1 MFRLYFNK
9 NKPDFAETIKVFQD
23 LINYYGIPFDSNKL
37 DELIEKKTKEKEN
50 LDIAIREYISERTGE
65 KCGYIN
71 YTGRLVTRTNIA
83 AFVTEVLGLREDK
96 FISKKGNYSFKL
108 SDIEYLISDRK
119 KYDYPRA
126 EEEIEFLENIYN
138 YLNTSRLI
146 SSTDQLSV
154 SRGLYKNKVVNAY
167 KEMYNEDNISFD
179 DIKDK
184 LRDKNLFYVYP
195 TFSELATGR
204 ISTSKP
210 NIQGLGAEVKELM
223 TAPKGYKIAS
233 VDIKGQDAH
242 ILICGILD
250 NPIIKELY
258 VKYGDPYRA
267 IIEAAGFEFNKSV
280 RDDTKVIILG
290 VMNGMSLSTALSDVK
305 DKELGKTIYNLIVE
319 DSGYKKIVVKY
330 VNENK
335 YSKTPMRTGLF
346 GTKKK
351 VSVENMRYKNSLAN
365 QLKNGFF
372 QQTAAEIVTLSIN
385 GFLTEI
391 KDNPNITFNDIRL
404 LTPIYDEFVMV
415 YREDLEEYALD
426 IFKSYFMPSVE
437 DWPIFRGEV
446 LVGDTYRSKE

>member
-9 NKPDFAETIKVFQD
+9 NKPDFAKTIEVFQE
-23 LINYYGIPFDSNKL
+23 LINYYGIPFDSFKL
-37 DELIEKKTKEKEN
+37 DELIDKKTKEKEQLN
-50 LDIAIREYISERTGE
+50 QAIMKYISRKTGE
-65 KCGYIN
+65 KCSYIN
-71 YTGRLVTRTNIA
+71 YTGRLVTKTNIA
-83 AFVTEVLGLREDK
+83 AFVTEVLDLPENK
-96 FISKKGNYSFKL
+96 FINRKGNYSFKL
-108 SDIEYLISDRK
+108 SDIEYLINDRQMLNTPK
-119 KYDYPRA
+119 AK
-126 EEEIEFLENIYN
+126 EEIGFLQNIAN
-138 YLNTSRLI
+138 YLNTTRLI
-146 SSTDQLSV
+146 SSTNQLAI
-154 SRGLYKNKVVNAY
+154 SRGLYKNKVVTAY
-167 KEMYNEDNISFD
+167 KEMNKVDNVNFD

-204 ISTSKP
+204 ISTSEP

-233 VDIKGQDAH
+233 VDIKGQDVH

-250 NPIIKELY
+250 NPQIKELY

-267 IIEAAGFEFNKSV
+267 IIESSGFEFNKSV
-280 RDDTKVIILG
+280 RNDTKVVILG
-290 VMNGMSLSTALSDVK
+290 VMNGMSLGTALSDVK
-305 DKELGKTIYNLIVE
+305 DKDLGRTIYNLIVN
-319 DSGYKKIVVKY
+319 DNGYKKIVLKY

-335 YSKTPMRTGLF
+335 YSKNPMRTGLF

-351 VSVENMRYKNSLAN
+351 VSVENMRYKNSLSN

-391 KDNPNITFNDIRL
+391 KENPNITFNDIRL

-446 LVGDTYRSKE
+446 LIGDTYRSKE

>member
-9 NKPDFAETIKVFQD
+9 NKPDFAKTIEVFQE
-23 LINYYGIPFDSNKL
+23 LINYYGIPFDSFKL
-37 DELIEKKTKEKEN
+37 DELIKKKTKEKEQ
-50 LDIAIREYISERTGE
+50 LDQAIMEYISRKTGE
-65 KCGYIN
+65 KCSFIN

-83 AFVTEVLGLREDK
+83 AFVTEVLGLPENK
-96 FISKKGNYSFKL
+96 FINRKGNYSFKL
-108 SDIEYLISDRK
+108 SDIEYLIKDRQILNTPK
-119 KYDYPRA
+119 AK
-126 EEEIEFLENIYN
+126 EEIEFLQNISN
-138 YLNTSRLI
+138 YLNTTRLI
-146 SSTDQLSV
+146 SSTNQLAI
-154 SRGLYKNKVVNAY
+154 SRGLYKNRVVAAY
-167 KEMYNEDNISFD
+167 KEMNKVDNVNFD

-204 ISTSKP
+204 ISTSEP

-250 NPIIKELY
+250 NPKIKELY

-267 IIEAAGFEFNKSV
+267 IIEAAGFEFSKAV

-290 VMNGMSLSTALSDVK
+290 VMNGMSLGTALSDVK
-305 DKELGKTIYNLIVE
+305 DKDLGRTIYNLIV
-319 DSGYKKIVVKY
+319 DDNGYKKIVLKY

-335 YSKTPMRTGLF
+335 YSKNPMRTGLF

-351 VSVENMRYKNSLAN
+351 VSVGNMRYKNSLSN

-391 KDNPNITFNDIRL
+391 KENPNITFNDIRL